1 MQRKKEEEKPKMKN
15 KRDERRKTRR

>member
-1 MQRKKEEEKPKMKN
+1 MQSRKEEEKPKLNN

>member
-1 MQRKKEEEKPKMKN
+1 MQSKKEEEKPKLNN